1 MAEKEVPMG
10 VAVIGGG
17 VSGIAAALDLA
28 HAGFKVYLIEQRQT
42 LGGKVAELAE
52 CKIGLAPWLAE
63 VENHPNIELLR
74 GGTVEALSGTAGDFH
89 LTVSGRVLA
98 VASIILAVGYE
109 IFENVSA
116 SYKLDHPDIV
126 TTLDFER
133 MLRVATKTGE
143 LTRPSNGRPVRKI
156 GFIQCVG
163 SRCTENEL
171 CSTVCCACTARGAKV
186 VRQRFPGTEVALFY
200 LDLRVF
206 GRDEQLVDELKSDPG
221 VRYIKSRVPEVIPC
235 GSTVHGDISSGEPL
249 LLKYENFAA
258 GTIEQQAFDLVV
270 IAVGLLP
277 AKTLNELTAILGVT
291 QDPFGYPATSATNP
305 VETNVPGIFVCGC
318 ATGPMK
324 VHDSIAQGS
333 AAAMKAARF
342 VKKRSDQHAET
353 PEERASVGEPPRIGV
368 FICGCE
374 GEISTTIDIAALAE
388 RVRSHDNVVHVDTE
402 LTTCETAKEKITR
415 GVRDHQLNR
424 VVFAGCSPR
433 ASESFLSTACANAGL
448 TPYSLG
454 IANIREQC
462 AWVHTREDATE
473 VAGELI
479 MMAIERVR
487 LQPEEAIERYPV
499 IPRALVIGGGVSGM
513 TAALDIATAGYEVT
527 LIENAPELGG
537 ALHTVDA
544 FPTGERASDIYAQLK
559 VEVTRNERVTVYTNA
574 ELTDWWGQPGAFTVR
589 IRTAGNDVE
598 LGCGAVVVAIGSQLV
613 SPRGWFGYGAAKNV
627 VTQPEFAALLV
638 SSAVANTI
646 VMLLDAVQNEG
657 VYPKYSSIELVTNAV
672 RAKDCN
678 PDAQI
683 FVLYQEMKTYGTAE
697 LKYKEAREK
706 GVIFVR
712 YTRERPPELN
722 AGIISVFDMVLGE
735 ELLIKPDLIVLST
748 PMVPSAGHEHLHE
761 LLGIPVNEHGFFME
775 ARERPRMN
783 FTPVDTPT
791 RGVFVC
797 GSALFPTS
805 LEECVVQADAAASRA
820 CSMILAHEYLTS
832 DPLIV
837 RIDETLCRGCGLC
850 AQVCGYNA
858 IRLQESDGLPIATV
872 KEAICQGCG
881 ACAVACPARAI
892 KYRTSTLEQLTA
904 MIEAIA

>member
-1 MAEKEVPMG
+1 MRAEKKVPMG

-17 VSGIAAALDLA
+17 ISGISAALDLA
-28 HAGFKVYLIEQRQT
+28 HSGFRVYLIEQRQA

-63 VENHPNIELLR
+63 VENHPNIELLL
-74 GGTVEALSGTAGDFH
+74 GSTVEALSGNAGDFR

-98 VASIILAVGYE
+98 VGSIILAPGYE

-116 SYKLDHPDIV
+116 GYNLDHPDVV
-126 TTLDFER
+126 TALEFER
-133 MLRVATKTGE
+133 MLRAATKTGE

-171 CSTVCCACTARGAKV
+171 CSTVCCACTARDAKV
-186 VRQRFPGTEVALFY
+186 VRQRFPEIEVALFY
-200 LDLRVF
+200 IDLRVF
-206 GRDEQLVDELKSDPG
+206 GRDEQLVDELKNDPG
-221 VRYIKSRVPEVIPC
+221 VRYIRSRVPEVIPC
-235 GSTVHGDISSGEPL
+235 DSPVHQDTSAEPL

-258 GTIEQQAFDLVV
+258 GTIEHLVFDLVV

-277 AKTLNELTAILGVT
+277 SKTLNELTEILGVT

-305 VETNVPGIFVCGC
+305 VETSVPGIFVSGC
-318 ATGPMK
+318 ANGPMK

-333 AAAMKAARF
+333 AAAVKAARF
-342 VKKRSDQHAET
+342 VKRSDQHTET
-353 PEERASVGEPPRIGV
+353 PEESAPLGEAPRIGV

-374 GEISTTIDIAALAE
+374 GEISNNVDIAAVAE
-388 RVRSHDNVVHVDTE
+388 RVRSHDNVMHVDTE

-415 GVRDHQLNR
+415 GVREHHLNR

-433 ASESFLSTACANAGL
+433 GSESFLSAACANAGL
-448 TPYSLG
+448 PPYSLG

-462 AWVHTREDATE
+462 AWVHNREEATE

-479 MMAIERVR
+479 TMAIERLR
-487 LQPEEAIERYPV
+487 HQPEESIERYPV

-513 TAALDIATAGYEVT
+513 TAALEIATAGYEVT
-527 LIENAPELGG
+527 VIEKASELGG
-537 ALHTVDA
+537 ALNTVDA
-544 FPTGERASDIYAQLK
+544 FPTGERASDIFARLK
-559 VEVTRNERVTVYTNA
+559 EDVTRNERVTVYTNA
-574 ELTDWWGQPGAFTVR
+574 ELTDWGGQPGAFTVR
-589 IRTAGNDVE
+589 LRAAGSE
-598 LGCGAVVVAIGSQLV
+598 EEIECGAVVVAIGAQAV
-613 SPRGWFGYGAAKNV
+613 SPHGWFGYGATKNV
-627 VTQPEFAALLV
+627 VTQAEFAALLAG
-638 SSAVANTI
+638 SAVAGTI
-646 VMLLDAVQNEG
+646 VMMQDAVQNQG

-683 FVLYQEMKTYGTAE
+683 FVLYQEIKTYGTGE

-712 YTRERPPELN
+712 YTRDRPPELN
-722 AGIISVFDMVLGE
+722 AGIISVFDLLLGE

-748 PMVPSAGHEHLHE
+748 PMVPSTGHEHLHE
-761 LLGIPVNEHGFFME
+761 LLGIPLNEQGFFIE

-805 LEECVVQADAAASRA
+805 LDECVVQADAAASRA
-820 CSMILAHEYLTS
+820 CSTILAHEYLTI
-832 DPLIV
+832 DPWIV
-837 RIDETLCRGCGLC
+837 RVDETLCRGCGLC
-850 AQVCGYNA
+850 AQVCEYNA
-858 IRLQESDGLPIATV
+858 IRLQESDGFPIATV

-881 ACAVACPARAI
+881 ACAVACPTRAI
-892 KYRTSTLEQLTA
+892 RYCTSTLEQLTA